1 MRCLPCVNN
10 TYPSLD
16 RSKCLLCDSF
26 EYNYY
31 INDKDTREYYTWVQD
46 YCSRKNNFSTRSNKS
61 KKYLI
66 VFESQN
72 IDSYYFR
79 NELEPAINFC
89 KVCKQMNP

>member
-1 MRCLPCVNN
+1 MTKTQENIIHGYKITVLVRIIFL
-10 TYPSLD
+10 LD
-16 RSKCLLCDSF
+16 
-26 EYNYY
+26 
-31 INDKDTREYYTWVQD
+31 
-46 YCSRKNNFSTRSNKS
+46 RSNKS